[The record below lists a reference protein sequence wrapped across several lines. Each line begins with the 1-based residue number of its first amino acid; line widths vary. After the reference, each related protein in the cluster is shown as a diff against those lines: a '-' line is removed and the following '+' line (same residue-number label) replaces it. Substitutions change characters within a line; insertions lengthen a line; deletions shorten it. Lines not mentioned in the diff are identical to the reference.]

1 MVPFYGVRRTGASG
15 CRLLDCAAGPAMSI
29 PPQWTADDLRAQM
42 NAGRALP
49 RAVIAVTALV
59 ALSGC
64 ATQPG
69 PAGVRHRE
77 VGIASWYDPGR
88 RTFRGVSY
96 DSSDLT
102 AAHRSLPFGTP
113 VRVTNL
119 ENGRRVTV
127 LVNDRGPFVRG
138 RVIDVSKSAARR
150 LGIVR
155 SGLARVRLEAPARA
169 PSQRWWW
176 PFSSA

>member
-1 MVPFYGVRRTGASG
+1 MVPFYGLGRAGASG
-15 CRLLDCAAGPAMSI
+15 CCPLDGTAKPAMSI
-29 PPQWTADDLRAQM
+29 PPQWPADDFRAQM
-42 NAGRALP
+42 NRGRILP
-49 RAVIAVTALV
+49 RAAIAAAALL

-64 ATQPG
+64 AALPG
-69 PAGVRHRE
+69 PAGSRHRE

-88 RTFRGVSY
+88 RTFRGVTY
-96 DSSDLT
+96 DSADLT

-138 RVIDVSKSAARR
+138 RVIDVSKPAARR

-169 PSQRWWW
+169 PSARWWW